1 MIQKHL
7 FSTTLIFFVKENS
20 SLPFLQSRQ
29 RRDNLLPGLGGDCQG
44 NYTGIAEKKL
54 SG

>member
-20 SLPFLQSRQ
+20 SWG
-29 RRDNLLPGLGGDCQG
+29 NCQG